1 MTHQEAVQAFMEGA
15 GQTVRKTPSFP
26 TYPEKLL
33 RSKLIIEE
41 VWELFNKGMGAKGDL
56 RWIDS
61 EDQST
66 CTLVFTL
73 QKTSPDDLV
82 EVADALTDIDVVVS
96 GTGCTYGIDVD
107 DTFAEVHRSNMT
119 KLDNPVFNEFG
130 KLMKGPNYS
139 PPNIR
144 KVIFDQMNDG
154 A

>member
-1 MTHQEAVQAFMEGA
+1 MEGA

-41 VWELFNKGMGAKGDL
+41 VWELFNKGMGASGDL

-82 EVADALTDIDVVVS
+82 QVADALTDIDVVVS
-96 GTGCTYGIDVD
+96 GTGCTYGIDLD
-107 DTFAEVHRSNMT
+107 ETFEEVHRSNMS
-119 KLDNPVFNEFG
+119 KLIEKTFNEFG
-130 KLMKGPNYS
+130 KLLKGRFYS
-139 PPNIR
+139 PPNLKKI
-144 KVIFDQMNDG
+144 ISDQMNDG